1 MRESESLET
10 QNVDL
15 KNQLKDLREQQRY
28 LESMWQAHQL
38 ECNLRKQDIVSSST
52 LSSRGSND
60 NQQIANRQNKSK
72 DSNNNKQIL
81 DTSNQLPSFSPL
93 INCNLS
99 FDFY

>member
-38 ECNLRKQDIVSSST
+38 ECNLRKQDIVSSS
-52 LSSRGSND
+52 RGSND
-60 NQQIANRQNKSK
+60 NQQTANRQNKSK
-72 DSNNNKQIL
+72 DSNNNKQTL